1 MEEVERR
8 VSLVVREASGG
19 GEERSVSGGFGAQSR
34 CDAGVT
40 NDTVLELVER
50 VKALRI
56 ASEMM

>member
-8 VSLVVREASGG
+8 VSLVVREASSG
-19 GEERSVSGGFGAQSR
+19 GEERSVSGGFGVQSR
-34 CDAGVT
+34 CDGGVT